1 MRCERSAILG
11 DRADAEDAL
20 PAIADQPARR
30 GVAGK
35 LAGDMFSSLQVP
47 DYRRLYFGNM
57 AFQFNSWMQGLTFGW
72 LLLIIGDSPFWL
84 GLSGAMTGIAM
95 TLMSPIGGAIADSW
109 ERRRSLMVTQ
119 TSAILVNAGV
129 AVLFW
134 FGLLDIWHLLV
145 ASLMMGMSFTFNMPA
160 RQSLMAEIV
169 PRPLLQNATAL
180 HTASMNLARI
190 TGPGLAGFL
199 LTVIGPLPVLLIGLM
214 ANCWTV
220 SQILLIRYRPN
231 RPTKPFTLKN
241 IRIAD
246 GFQFVWRTRPLF
258 DMMLIVSVSNLFGLS
273 YVQLLPSLARDSLH
287 LEAAG
292 LGVLTSSMG
301 GGALI
306 GSLVM
311 ARMGDLPHKNML
323 VRGAAIAICLL
334 LVALGWSGSIF
345 VAAPILAVVGSL
357 TALLTALSIAAVQ
370 LYTPDELSGRVFGV
384 YMVCMGLTQLGS
396 LPLGALAAQIGTDHA
411 IGVWGLI
418 GAVILVGLM
427 AVQAAMKP
435 RQMVAGSAGTP
446 ADAPTPS

>member
-1 MRCERSAILG
+1 
-11 DRADAEDAL
+11 
-20 PAIADQPARR
+20 
-30 GVAGK
+30 
-35 LAGDMFSSLQVP
+35 
-47 DYRRLYFGNM
+47 
-57 AFQFNSWMQGLTFGW
+57 
-72 LLLIIGDSPFWL
+72 
-84 GLSGAMTGIAM
+84 MTGIAM
-95 TLMSPIGGAIADSW
+95 TLMSPVGGAIADSW

-119 TSAILVNAGV
+119 TSAVLVNAGI
-129 AVLFW
+129 AILYW
-134 FGLLDIWHLLV
+134 FGLLDVWHLLV

-199 LTVIGPLPVLLIGLM
+199 LTVMGPLPVLLIGLL

-220 SQILLIRYRPN
+220 SQILLIRYRPK
-231 RPTKPFTLKN
+231 RPPKPFSLKN

-246 GFQFVWRTRPLF
+246 GFHFVWRTRPLF
-258 DMMLIVSVSNLFGLS
+258 DMMLVVSVSNLFGLS
-273 YVQLLPSLARDSLH
+273 YVQLLPSLARDSLG

-301 GGALI
+301 GGALL

-311 ARMGDLPHKNML
+311 ARMGDLPHKRML
-323 VRGAAIAICLL
+323 VRGAAVTICLL
-334 LVALGWSGSIF
+334 LVALGWSGTIF
-345 VAAPILAVVGSL
+345 VAAPLLAIVGSL

-370 LYTPDELSGRVFGV
+370 QYTPDELSGRVFGV

-418 GAVILVGLM
+418 GALILVGL
-427 AVQAAMKP
+427 VAAQSAAGQ
-435 RQMVAGSAGTP
+435 REAVAGASAAP
-446 ADAPTPS
+446 ADVPTRS

>member
-1 MRCERSAILG
+1 
-11 DRADAEDAL
+11 
-20 PAIADQPARR
+20 
-30 GVAGK
+30 
-35 LAGDMFSSLQVP
+35 MFSSLQVP

-72 LLLIIGDSPFWL
+72 LMLIIGNSPFWL

-95 TLMSPIGGAIADSW
+95 TCMSPIGGAIADSW

-119 TSAILVNAGV
+119 TTAVVVNAGV
-129 AVLFW
+129 ALLYWLDVLS
-134 FGLLDIWHLLV
+134 IWHLLT
-145 ASLMMGMSFTFNMPA
+145 ASLLMGMSYTFNMPA

-190 TGPGLAGFL
+190 TGPGVAGFL
-199 LTVIGPLPVLLIGLM
+199 LTIMGPLPVLMIGLV

-220 SQILLIRYRPN
+220 SQILLIRYRPK
-231 RPTKPFTLKN
+231 RPPKPFTLKN

-246 GFQFVWRTRPLF
+246 GFHFVWRTRPLF
-258 DMMLIVSVSNLFGLS
+258 DTMLVVSVSNMFGLS
-273 YVQLLPSLARDSLH
+273 YVQLLPSLARDSLG

-311 ARMGDLPHKNML
+311 ARMGDLPHKRLL
-323 VRGAAIAICLL
+323 VRAAAVAICLL
-334 LVALGWSGSIF
+334 LVGLGWSGTIL
-345 VAAPILAVVGSL
+345 VAAPILAVVGALS
-357 TALLTALSIAAVQ
+357 ALLTALSIAAVQ
-370 LYTPDELSGRVFGV
+370 EYTPDDLSGRVFGV

-396 LPLGALAAQIGTDHA
+396 LPLGALAANIGTDYA
-411 IGVWGLI
+411 IGVWGLA
-418 GAVILVGLM
+418 GAVLTL
-427 AVQAAMKP
+427 AVVAAQHLLERREAVARQAA
-435 RQMVAGSAGTP
+435 
-446 ADAPTPS
+446 DAQIAS

>member
-1 MRCERSAILG
+1 M
-11 DRADAEDAL
+11 
-20 PAIADQPARR
+20 
-30 GVAGK
+30 
-35 LAGDMFSSLQVP
+35 LAGEMFSSLRVA

-95 TLMSPIGGAIADSW
+95 TCMSPIGGAFADSW

-119 TSAILVNAGV
+119 TASVFVNASV
-129 AVLFW
+129 ALLYW
-134 FGLLDIWHLLV
+134 FGVLDIWHLLL
-145 ASLMMGMSFTFNMPA
+145 ASLLQGMSFTFNMPA

-199 LTVIGPLPVLLIGLM
+199 LTVIGPLPVMLIGLV

-231 RPTKPFTLKN
+231 RPPKPFTLRN

-246 GFQFVWRTRPLF
+246 GFRFVWRTRPLF
-258 DMMLIVSVSNLFGLS
+258 DTMLVVSVSNLFGLS
-273 YVQLLPSLARDSLH
+273 YVQLLPSLARDSLG

-306 GSLVM
+306 GALVM
-311 ARMGDLPHKNML
+311 ARVGDLPHKRLL
-323 VRGAAIAICLL
+323 VRSAAIAICLL
-334 LVALGWSGSIF
+334 LVALGWSGTVW
-345 VAAPILAVVGSL
+345 VAAPLLAVIGSL
-357 TALLTALSIAAVQ
+357 TALLTALSLAAVQ

-396 LPLGALAAQIGTDHA
+396 LPLGAIATRIGTDHA
-411 IGVWGLI
+411 IGVWGFI
-418 GAVILVGLM
+418 GAVLLVVLVIAQNLVGERD
-427 AVQAAMKP
+427 AVASTA
-435 RQMVAGSAGTP
+435 RV
-446 ADAPTPS
+446 DAHTPS

>member
-1 MRCERSAILG
+1 MGA
-11 DRADAEDAL
+11 
-20 PAIADQPARR
+20 
-30 GVAGK
+30 
-35 LAGDMFSSLQVP
+35 LAGDMFSSLRVA
-47 DYRRLYFGNM
+47 DYSRLYFGNM

-72 LLLIIGDSPFWL
+72 LLLTIGDSPFWL

-119 TSAILVNAGV
+119 TTAVIVNAGV
-129 AVLFW
+129 ALLYW
-134 FGLLDIWHLLV
+134 FGLLSIWHLLA
-145 ASLMMGMSFTFNMPA
+145 ASLLMGMSYTFNMPA

-169 PRPLLQNATAL
+169 PRSLLQNATAL

-199 LTVIGPLPVLLIGLM
+199 LTVMGPLPVLLIGLV

-231 RPTKPFTLKN
+231 RPPRPFSLRN

-246 GFQFVWRTRPLF
+246 GFHFVWRTRPLF
-258 DMMLIVSVSNLFGLS
+258 DTMLVVTVANLFGLS
-273 YVQLLPSLARDSLH
+273 YVQLLPSYARDSLG

-311 ARMGDLPHKNML
+311 ARMGDLPHKWML
-323 VRGAAIAICLL
+323 IRAASVVICLL
-334 LVALGWSGSIF
+334 LVGLGWSGTILI
-345 VAAPILAVVGSL
+345 AAPILAVVGAL
-357 TALLTALSIAAVQ
+357 TALLTALSLAAVQ
-370 LYTPDELSGRVFGV
+370 QYTPDDLSGRVFGV

-396 LPLGALAAQIGTDHA
+396 LPLGVLAANIGTDHA
-411 IGVWGLI
+411 IGVWGMI
-418 GAVILVGLM
+418 GTVMLLGLVAAQSAFGQR
-427 AVQAAMKP
+427 QAGAS
-435 RQMVAGSAGTP
+435 SAAT
-446 ADAPTPS
+446 DAQTAS

>member
-1 MRCERSAILG
+1 
-11 DRADAEDAL
+11 
-20 PAIADQPARR
+20 
-30 GVAGK
+30 
-35 LAGDMFSSLQVP
+35 MFSSLRVA

-72 LLLIIGDSPFWL
+72 LLLLIGNSPFWL

-95 TLMSPIGGAIADSW
+95 TLMSPVGGAFADSW
-109 ERRRSLMVTQ
+109 DRRRSLMVTQ
-119 TSAILVNAGV
+119 TASVVVNASV
-129 AVLFW
+129 A
-134 FGLLDIWHLLV
+134 LLYWLDLLTIWHLLF
-145 ASLMMGMSFTFNMPA
+145 ASLLMGMSFTFNMPA

-199 LTVIGPLPVLLIGLM
+199 LTVIGPLPVLLIGLI

-231 RPTKPFTLKN
+231 RPPKPFTLKN

-246 GFQFVWRTRPLF
+246 GFHFVWRTRPLF
-258 DMMLIVSVSNLFGLS
+258 DTMLVVSVSNLFGLS
-273 YVQLLPSLARDSLH
+273 YVQLLPSLARDSLG
-287 LEAAG
+287 LEATG

-311 ARMGDLPHKNML
+311 ARMGDLPHKRML
-323 VRGAAIAICLL
+323 MRAAAIAICLL
-334 LVALGWSGSIF
+334 LVGLGWSGTILI
-345 VAAPILAVVGSL
+345 AAPILAVVGSL
-357 TALLTALSIAAVQ
+357 TALLTALGLAAVQ
-370 LYTPDELSGRVFGV
+370 QYTPDELSGRVFGV

-396 LPLGALAAQIGTDHA
+396 LPLGTLAASIGTDHA

-418 GAVILVGLM
+418 GAILLVGLVAAQTVIGQRQ
-427 AVQAAMKP
+427 AVATPA
-435 RQMVAGSAGTP
+435 P
-446 ADAPTPS
+446 ADAPTAS

>member
-1 MRCERSAILG
+1 
-11 DRADAEDAL
+11 
-20 PAIADQPARR
+20 
-30 GVAGK
+30 
-35 LAGDMFSSLQVP
+35 MFSSLQVA

-72 LLLIIGDSPFWL
+72 LLLTIGNSPFWL

-95 TLMSPIGGAIADSW
+95 TCMSPIGGAIADSW

-119 TSAILVNAGV
+119 TTAVFINAGI
-129 AVLFW
+129 AALFW
-134 FGLLDIWHLLV
+134 LGMLDIWHLLV
-145 ASLMMGMSFTFNMPA
+145 ASLLMGMSFTFNMPA

-199 LTVIGPLPVLLIGLM
+199 LTIMGPLPVLMIGLV

-231 RPTKPFTLKN
+231 RPPKPFTLKN

-246 GFQFVWRTRPLF
+246 GFHFVWRTRPLF
-258 DMMLIVSVSNLFGLS
+258 DMMLVVSVSNLFGLS
-273 YVQLLPSLARDSLH
+273 YVQLLPSLARDSLG

-301 GGALI
+301 GGALL

-311 ARMGDLPHKNML
+311 ARMGDLPHKQTL
-323 VRGAAIAICLL
+323 VRGAAVTICLL
-334 LVALGWSGSIF
+334 LVALGWSGTLM
-345 VAAPILAVVGSL
+345 VAAPILAIVGAL
-357 TALLTALSIAAVQ
+357 TALLTALSLAAVQ
-370 LYTPDELSGRVFGV
+370 QYTPDELSGRVFGV

-411 IGVWGLI
+411 IGVWGLV
-418 GAVILVGLM
+418 GAVILLGLV
-427 AVQAAMKP
+427 AVQAVLGQ
-435 RQMVAGSAGTP
+435 RQTVASP
-446 ADAPTPS
+446 ATSDAPTAS

>member
-1 MRCERSAILG
+1 
-11 DRADAEDAL
+11 
-20 PAIADQPARR
+20 
-30 GVAGK
+30 
-35 LAGDMFSSLQVP
+35 MFSSLQVP

-72 LLLIIGDSPFWL
+72 LMLIIGDSPFWL

-95 TLMSPIGGAIADSW
+95 TCMSPIGGAIADSW

-119 TSAILVNAGV
+119 ITAVVVNAGV
-129 AVLFW
+129 ALLYWLDVLS
-134 FGLLDIWHLLV
+134 IWHLLV
-145 ASLMMGMSFTFNMPA
+145 ASLLMGTSFTFNMPA
-160 RQSLMAEIV
+160 RQALMAEIV
-169 PRPLLQNATAL
+169 PRPLLQHATAL

-190 TGPGLAGFL
+190 TGPGVAGFL
-199 LTVIGPLPVLLIGLM
+199 LSVIGPLPVLMIGLL

-231 RPTKPFTLKN
+231 RPPKPFTLKN

-246 GFQFVWRTRPLF
+246 GFRFVWRTRPLF
-258 DMMLIVSVSNLFGLS
+258 DTMLVVSVSNMFGLS
-273 YVQLLPSLARDSLH
+273 YVQLLPSLARDSLG

-311 ARMGDLPHKNML
+311 ARMGDLPHKQL
-323 VRGAAIAICLL
+323 LIRAAAVIICLL
-334 LVALGWSGSIF
+334 LVGLGWSGTILI
-345 VAAPILAVVGSL
+345 AAPILAVVGAL
-357 TALLTALSIAAVQ
+357 TALMTALSIAAVQ
-370 LYTPDELSGRVFGV
+370 QYTPDELSGRVFGV

-396 LPLGALAAQIGTDHA
+396 LPLGTLAANIGTDHA

-418 GAVILVGLM
+418 GAVLLLGLVALRSVIGQKQ
-427 AVQAAMKP
+427 AVP
-435 RQMVAGSAGTP
+435 SPVA
-446 ADAPTPS
+446 ADAPSAS